1 MQVGDGRSG
10 RSIRWTIEYW
20 NGLKVAVFGWGE
32 DGKLEPADT
41 EFALRLPPVP
51 LLDA

>member
-1 MQVGDGRSG
+1 M
-10 RSIRWTIEYW
+10 ECW
-20 NGLKVAVFGWGE
+20 NGLKLAAFGCGE

-51 LLDA
+51 LLEAWCGEEV